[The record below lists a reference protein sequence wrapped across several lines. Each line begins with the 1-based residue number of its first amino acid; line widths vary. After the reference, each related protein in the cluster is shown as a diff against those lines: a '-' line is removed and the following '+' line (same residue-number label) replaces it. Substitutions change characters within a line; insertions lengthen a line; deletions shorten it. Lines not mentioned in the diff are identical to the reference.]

1 MLLRFKGDSGG
12 KSRPNFELL
21 VTVKFGE
28 CRRMSERVRP
38 VTKRL
43 IYFQRSAARPSRTS
57 RESGVKK
64 SQQRN
69 RKPSTYVGR
78 PKNRL
83 IRCFCT
89 CDQEGKEDKEQF
101 AGIRIADPN

>member
-1 MLLRFKGDSGG
+1 MLHPTQHTAQSHRGCVFQISAMLLRFKGDSGG

-28 CRRMSERVRP
+28 CRRMSERVCP

-64 SQQRN
+64 S
-69 RKPSTYVGR
+69 
-78 PKNRL
+78 
-83 IRCFCT
+83 
-89 CDQEGKEDKEQF
+89 
-101 AGIRIADPN
+101 